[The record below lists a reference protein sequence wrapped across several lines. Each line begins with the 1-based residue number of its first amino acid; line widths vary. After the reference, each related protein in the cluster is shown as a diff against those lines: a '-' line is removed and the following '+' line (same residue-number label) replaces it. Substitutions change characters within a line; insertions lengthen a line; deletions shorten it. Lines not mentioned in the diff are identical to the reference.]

1 MSNNEEFMSLAL
13 DEAEKALAYE
23 EVPVGAL
30 LVIDNKIIS
39 KSHNMVI
46 RNQDPTAH
54 AEINVIRDACE
65 IIRNYRLKDARIFVT
80 LEPCTMCYGAIV
92 HSRVSEIIFGAR
104 DTKIG
109 ACGSCTDFSKTNF
122 FNHRPKITGGILEQ
136 KCSVILKEFFKSRR
150 S

>member
-23 EVPVGAL
+23 EIPVGAL

-92 HSRVSEIIFGAR
+92 HSRVSEIIFGAHDIKTGVCR
-104 DTKIG
+104 
-109 ACGSCTDFSKTNF
+109 SCTDFSKENF
-122 FNHRPKITGGILEQ
+122 FNHRPKITGGVLEQ

>member
-1 MSNNEEFMSLAL
+1 MSNNEEYMSLAL
-13 DEAEKALAYE
+13 DEAEKAIGYG

-30 LVIDNKIIS
+30 LVVDNKIIS

-46 RNQDPTAH
+46 RNHDPTAH
-54 AEINVIRDACE
+54 AEINVIRDSCE
-65 IIRNYRLKDARIFVT
+65 IMKNYRLTGARIFVT

-122 FNHRPKITGGILEQ
+122 FNHRPKITGGVLEQ
-136 KCSVILKEFFKSRR
+136 ECSIIMKDFFKSRR
-150 S
+150 A